1 MIASAFPGA
10 LDYARF
16 LQFADQPKS
25 GSLSDADSISHI
37 AKSRIR
43 VVGETNQDV
52 GVIAKERPVMNS
64 LCHRSGARGF
74 IVGAEIYDRI
84 DRKTITR

>member
-1 MIASAFPGA
+1 MRLCVDNVMIASAFPGA

-43 VVGETNQDV
+43 VLGETNQDV
-52 GVIAKERPVMNS
+52 RVIAQECPVING
-64 LCHRSGARGF
+64 LCHRVGARSF
-74 IVGAEIYDRI
+74 DVG
-84 DRKTITR
+84 RKCMTN